1 MRTLYPHQRGA
12 VNYLTRQR
20 AGLFDE
26 QGLGK
31 TTSALTALD
40 ALWRRSPA
48 PTVIVAPSV
57 VLYHWRREALEVMP
71 WLLSHEVFVRDKI
84 KQRIPAEAKIVI
96 TSHGLLAQAD
106 VYQDLERFAPY
117 VVIGDET
124 HMFRNM
130 TAKRSRRFYALA
142 KHAHYAWALTG
153 TPMVNWPLDLWSFLH
168 NFYPDRFPE
177 TREEFRDRYHV
188 TAASDFGDGVRILQ
202 QKNIGELRKRMDG
215 LFRRRQIQDVL
226 KDLPS
231 IRYETL
237 VLDEARPQEVLD
249 LEKEISPAALRAV
262 KAGENAEEAYAELL
276 DHTDLSKYRRLCG
289 EAKAKAV
296 SDLVKL
302 ELTDQPLAKR
312 VIFCH
317 HRAVA
322 SEIASRLSEFQP
334 VVITGASTAAQRDG
348 AVKKF
353 QRERQVQVAVCQL
366 DAAGTGITLTAS
378 HDVIFAEQ
386 AFSPGTNAQAAR
398 RCYRI
403 GQKHPVR
410 IRYAVLDGTVDEIVG
425 RILARKTEAIS
436 ETLVD

>member
-1 MRTLYPHQRGA
+1 MRSLYPHQRDA
-12 VNYLTRQR
+12 VNYLTRKR

-31 TTSALTALD
+31 TTSALAALD
-40 ALWRRSPA
+40 TLWRKQPSP
-48 PTVIVAPSV
+48 TLIVAPSV

-71 WLLSHEVFVRDKI
+71 WLQSHEVFVRDKI
-84 KQRIPAEAKIVI
+84 KLDIPPEAKIVV
-96 TSHGLLAQAD
+96 TSHGLLTAEE
-106 VYQDLERFAPY
+106 VYQGLELFNPR
-117 VVIGDET
+117 VVIGDEA
-124 HMFRNM
+124 HMFRNL
-130 TAKRSRRFYALA
+130 TAKRSRRFFALCKKA
-142 KHAHYAWALTG
+142 EYAWALTG

-168 NFYPDRFPE
+168 NFYPQQFPE
-177 TREEFRDRYHV
+177 TREEFRDRYHL
-188 TAASDFGDGVRILQ
+188 TAPSDFGDGVRILQ
-202 QKNIGELRKRMDG
+202 QKNIPELRKRMARSF
-215 LFRRRQIQDVL
+215 LRRQIDQVL
-226 KDLPS
+226 KDLPP

-237 VLDEARPQEVLD
+237 VLDGERPREVLD
-249 LEKEISPAALRAV
+249 LEKELSPAAIRAV
-262 KAGENAEEAYAELL
+262 DAEKNVEEAYAELL
-276 DHTDLSKYRRLCG
+276 EHTDLSKYRRLCG

-302 ELTDQPLAKR
+302 ELEGDPFAKR

-322 SEIASRLSEFQP
+322 SEITSRLSAFHP

-366 DAAGTGITLTAS
+366 DAAGTGITLTAAN
-378 HDVIFAEQ
+378 DVIFAEQ

-403 GQKHPVR
+403 GQDRPVR

-425 RILARKTEAIS
+425 RILLRKTEAIS
-436 ETLVD
+436 ETLQD